1 MFIRRVLIIGLFLA
15 GIGRA
20 EIHRLTLEQA
30 LELASRQNPDI
41 TLARLEQQHAE
52 AGVLV
57 ATDPF
62 RPKVYAGSGLAYIY
76 GYPNSIEGN
85 APSAFQVQTIMAL
98 YNRPKSYQIA
108 SARELARGS
117 QSGAQA
123 KAEEVAYQ
131 AADLFLTLSQI
142 EHQSEITSNELP
154 SLRKVADSTTAA
166 VNEGSELPLELKR
179 AQLNI
184 EVAEQQIEAAKLDSD
199 YYAMMLAVVV
209 GYPATDRVQAVE
221 SDFSAIVTP
230 PSEDAAA
237 DAALRNNKE
246 LRQMQSNVLAK
257 EMDFRSFKAERLPQ
271 VDLVAQ
277 YAFFLKQNYT
287 QYFPKFQH
295 NNTELGASVKIPI
308 IVGSAAKGYAQQAA
322 IDMRKIRIQMDQ
334 TRNRI
339 LADTRR
345 SYEQWQKAESIR
357 NLAQRQLDFAREEVS
372 VLLAQNSEGRTPL
385 RQVEQARLEES
396 NRWIALYDAETQVA
410 RAKFAIL
417 RQTGNLLAAVRA
429 DKGTPQPE

>member
-1 MFIRRVLIIGLFLA
+1 MFTSRVVILSFVCTALA
-15 GIGRA
+15 YG
-20 EIHRLTLEQA
+20 EVHSLTLEQA
-30 LELASRQNPDI
+30 LELAARQNPDV
-41 TLARLEQQHAE
+41 TLARLEQQRAD

-57 ATDPF
+57 AQDPF

-85 APSAFQVQTIMAL
+85 APSAFQVQAVMAL

-108 SARELARGS
+108 SAREQARGS

-123 KAEEVAYQ
+123 KAEDVAYQ
-131 AADLFLTLSQI
+131 AADLFLTLSEV
-142 EHQSEITSNELP
+142 EHQSEVTANELP
-154 SLRKVADSTTAA
+154 SLRKVADAVTAG

-179 AQLNI
+179 AQVNL
-184 EVAEQQIEAAKLDSD
+184 EMAQQQVDAANLDAD

-209 GYPATDRVQAVE
+209 GYPASDRIKTVD

-246 LRQMQSNVLAK
+246 LVQMQSNVLAK
-257 EMDFRSFKAERLPQ
+257 EMDLRSFRAERLPQ

-287 QYFPKFQH
+287 QYFPKFQY
-295 NNTELGASVKIPI
+295 NNAELGASVKIPI
-308 IVGSAAKGYAQQAA
+308 IVGSAAKGYARQAV
-322 IDMRKIRIQMDQ
+322 IDMQKIRIQMDQ

-345 SYEQWQKAESIR
+345 SYEQWKKAETIR
-357 NLAQRQLDFAREEVS
+357 NLAKLQLEFSREQVS

-385 RQVEQARLEES
+385 REVEQARLDES
-396 NRWIALYDAETQVA
+396 NKWIALYDAETQVA

-417 RQTGNLLAAVRA
+417 RQTGNLLASVRA
-429 DKGTPQPE
+429 DKGTPHPQ